1 MTYFQFVHAV
11 EMKVKECAAEDLS
24 VYVHSAVKNN
34 GTRRH
39 GLTIAKE
46 DVNIFPTI
54 YLEEYYRRFQSG
66 ISLERIAQEI
76 LNLYREVRFQ
86 HSFENGFLK
95 DYQQIKGKI
104 VYHLVNREANQEL
117 LEEVPYE
124 EYLDLAVIYYVLL
137 EVNPY
142 GMASLLIR
150 DGHLELWD
158 VTARE
163 VACEAHRN
171 TRRLLPY
178 EFRTMSALLE
188 ELSVIGG
195 EDSENGEDGENGE
208 DDGKEFMYVLSNRIR
223 SYGAAAILYENQ
235 LEGIGA
241 YLEEN
246 FYMLPSSVHEV
257 IIVPE
262 SAVPGKKELDILVA
276 DVNEAQVEEEDRL
289 AGHAYYYDR
298 NVRRLVC

>member
-11 EMKVKECAAEDLS
+11 EMKVKEWAAEDLS

-54 YLEEYYRRFQSG
+54 YLEEYYQQFQNG
-66 ISLERIAQEI
+66 ISLDRIAKDI

-104 VYHLVNREANQEL
+104 VYHLVNRKANQEL

-150 DGHLELWD
+150 DEHLELWD
-158 VTARE
+158 VTAGE
-163 VACEAHRN
+163 VACQARRN

-178 EFRTMSALLE
+178 EFGTMSALLE
-188 ELSVIGG
+188 ELSVISG
-195 EDSENGEDGENGE
+195 EDSVDGEDG
-208 DDGKEFMYVLSNRIR
+208 GKEFMYVLSNQIR
-223 SYGAAAILYENQ
+223 SYGAAAILYESL

-246 FYMLPSSVHEV
+246 YYVLPSSVHEV
-257 IIVPE
+257 IIVPQ
-262 SAVPGKKELDILVA
+262 SAVPGKRELDVLVA
-276 DVNEAQVEEEDRL
+276 DVNETQVEEEDRL
-289 AGHAYYYDR
+289 SGHAYYFDR
-298 NVRRLVC
+298 NARRLIC

>member
-11 EMKVKECAAEDLS
+11 EMKVKEWAAEDLS

-54 YLEEYYRRFQSG
+54 YLEEYYQQFQNG
-66 ISLERIAQEI
+66 ISLDRIAKDI

-104 VYHLVNREANQEL
+104 VYHLVNRKANQEL

-150 DGHLELWD
+150 DEHLELWD
-158 VTARE
+158 VTAGE
-163 VACEAHRN
+163 VACQARRN

-178 EFRTMSALLE
+178 EFGTMSALLE
-188 ELSVIGG
+188 ELSVISG
-195 EDSENGEDGENGE
+195 EDSVNGEDG
-208 DDGKEFMYVLSNRIR
+208 GKEFMYVLSNQIR
-223 SYGAAAILYENQ
+223 SYGAAAILYESL

-246 FYMLPSSVHEV
+246 YYVLPSSVHEV
-257 IIVPE
+257 IIVPQ
-262 SAVPGKKELDILVA
+262 SAVPGKRELDVLVA
-276 DVNEAQVEEEDRL
+276 DVNETQVEEEDRL
-289 AGHAYYYDR
+289 SGHAYYFDR
-298 NVRRLVC
+298 NARRLIC